1 MFNNNKKTAVDF
13 DTIVGVSTK
22 IYGDIHFS
30 GKLHIDG
37 EIFGDVVAEKD
48 GSVLTISEGGKIEG
62 NVMVHRIIQN
72 GEVIGDV
79 YAINDIE
86 LAANAR
92 VRGNVYYNKI
102 EMERGSEVNGN
113 MIHGKPQEQQYET
126 ASAENIDT
134 AAPIHSQELAATPV
148 DNTIAAIPSVAA
160 PTTAVEAITTAAPP
174 AAISVETMSQ
184 VVRHIPPPKIKIS

>member
-13 DTIVGVSTK
+13 DTIVGASTK

-37 EIFGDVVAEKD
+37 EITGDVVAEKD
-48 GSVLTISEGGKIEG
+48 GSILTISEGGKIEG

-92 VRGNVYYNKI
+92 VRGNVFYNKI

-113 MIHGKPQEQQYET
+113 MIHGKPPELQYET
-126 ASAENIDT
+126 TSAENIDT

-160 PTTAVEAITTAAPP
+160 PTAVETLTTAAPP
-174 AAISVETMSQ
+174 AAIPVETMSQ
-184 VVRHIPPPKIKIS
+184 VGRHIPPPKIKIS